1 MLRQRCGRLLVR
13 LERMLQ
19 LLELGGSVE
28 EDYIHIAQC
37 FEATRQRCCRLE
49 QDGRRAREQL
59 ARVEAERAALEV
71 KLKHARNQVEVEMKK
86 RHRAEAELEKQER
99 KLQLVFEFLM
109 REPWGSGA
117 LSGEQGSI
125 LSTLASWRLGAAL
138 APGRRSSVVD
148 ESCQSLL
155 SHSDISYDRTED
167 DVDVDTTVVRT
178 LKRKAQERQRVSL
191 APQIGPVVV
200 AKRHRSSMV
209 PHNTASVP
217 PVPPPDEVPGPAGSL
232 LPTALVPRRCSR
244 QGHRV
249 STRAELTM
257 VCGTSED
264 PGSCAPAQESHT
276 EGGSTG
282 QPLPA
287 PFPSPPQGLPPLQHK
302 FTSKT
307 VIRPGPCGVCGSR
320 IRFGKAAVKCRQCQ
334 LLLHPKCREQCP
346 SPCVPRPH
354 HHAWPRE
361 GVLADFA
368 PATPPLVPT
377 LVVQCVT
384 EVETRGLTE
393 TGLYRVP
400 GAEQLVREWKQRL
413 LRAGGALPAL
423 RSVADIHVVCGV
435 LKDFLR
441 GLKEPLVTFG
451 LHPAFLEAADIIDE
465 AACSTALCHVVSKLP
480 PANRDTLAFLM
491 LHLLKVSHSPDCKMD
506 IFNLSRVFGPTLVGH
521 SSANPTPL
529 AIMEDT
535 PRQCKV
541 VARLLSLPPDFWR
554 GIVGTEQENLV
565 PTPAPGGERETFFRP
580 VASPELKLGQ
590 LSPAGTCCLPSTLQS
605 CVGMAAQPLQ
615 GPAPRKVGRFF
626 PSPV

>member
-1 MLRQRCGRLLVR
+1 MLRQRCGRVLAR
-13 LERMLQ
+13 LERALQ

-28 EDYIHIAQC
+28 EDYIQIAQC

-99 KLQLVFEFLM
+99 KLQLVFESLM
-109 REPWGSGA
+109 REPWGSGV
-117 LSGEQGSI
+117 LSGEQRSV
-125 LSTLASWRLGAAL
+125 LSALAGRRLGVAL
-138 APGRRSSVVD
+138 APGRRSSAVD

-167 DVDVDTTVVRT
+167 DVDVDMTVVRT

-200 AKRHRSSMV
+200 AKRHRSSV
-209 PHNTASVP
+209 APHNAASVP
-217 PVPPPDEVPGPAGSL
+217 PVPPPDEVPGPASSL
-232 LPTALVPRRCSR
+232 LPAVLVPRRHSR

-249 STRAELTM
+249 STRAELTT
-257 VCGTSED
+257 VWGTSED
-264 PGSCAPAQESHT
+264 PGCHAPGQESHT
-276 EGGSTG
+276 EGGSVG
-282 QPLPA
+282 QPVPA
-287 PFPSPPQGLPPLQHK
+287 PFPSPPRGLPPLHHQ

-307 VIRPGPCGVCGSR
+307 VIRPEPCGICGSR

-354 HHAWPRE
+354 HHTWPRE

-368 PATPPLVPT
+368 PPTPPLVPT

-400 GAEQLVREWKQRL
+400 GAEQLVREWKRRL

-423 RSVADIHVVCGV
+423 GSVADIHVVCGV

-441 GLKEPLVTFG
+441 GLKEPLVTFS
-451 LHPAFLEAADIIDE
+451 LHPAFLRAADIPDD
-465 AACSTALCHVVSKLP
+465 AACSTALRHVVSKLP

-491 LHLLKVSHSPDCKMD
+491 LHLLRVSRSPHCKMD
-506 IFNLSRVFGPTLVGH
+506 VLNLSRVFGPTLVGH
-521 SSANPTPL
+521 GSANPTPL

-541 VARLLSLPPDFWR
+541 VARLLSLPSDFWQ
-554 GIVGTEQENLV
+554 GFVGTEQENLV
-565 PTPAPGGERETFFRP
+565 PTPAPGGERELFFCP
-580 VASPELKLGQ
+580 IASPEPKPGQ
-590 LSPAGTCCLPSTLQS
+590 LSPAGTCCLPSTLRS
-605 CVGMAAQPLQ
+605 CVGTATRPPQ
-615 GPAPRKVGRFF
+615 GPTPRKVGRFF

>member
-1 MLRQRCGRLLVR
+1 MLRQRCGRLLAR
-13 LERMLQ
+13 LERVLQ
-19 LLELGGSVE
+19 LLELGGSAE
-28 EDYIHIAQC
+28 EDYIQIAQC

-49 QDGRRAREQL
+49 QDGQRAREQL

-109 REPWGSGA
+109 REPWGSGV
-117 LSGEQGSI
+117 LSGEQCSV
-125 LSTLASWRLGAAL
+125 LSALAGRRLGAAL
-138 APGRRSSVVD
+138 VPGRRSSAVD

-167 DVDVDTTVVRT
+167 DVDVDMTVVRT
-178 LKRKAQERQRVSL
+178 LKRKAQERQRMSL

-200 AKRHRSSMV
+200 AKRHRSSV
-209 PHNTASVP
+209 APHNAASVP
-217 PVPPPDEVPGPAGSL
+217 SVPPPAEAPGPAGSL
-232 LPTALVPRRCSR
+232 LPTALVPCRRSR
-244 QGHRV
+244 QGHRL
-249 STRAELTM
+249 SMRAELTT
-257 VCGTSED
+257 VWGTSED
-264 PGSCAPAQESHT
+264 LGCHALGQESHT
-276 EGGSTG
+276 EGGSMG
-282 QPLPA
+282 QPAPA
-287 PFPSPPQGLPPLQHK
+287 PFTSPPQGLPPLQHQ
-302 FTSKT
+302 FISKM
-307 VIRPGPCGVCGSR
+307 VIRPEPCGACGSR
-320 IRFGKAAVKCRQCQ
+320 VRFGKAAIKCRQCQ

-346 SPCVPRPH
+346 SPCVPRPRH
-354 HHAWPRE
+354 HVWPRE

-368 PATPPLVPT
+368 PPTPPLVPA

-384 EVETRGLTE
+384 EVERRGLTE

-400 GAEQLVREWKQRL
+400 GAEQLVREWKRRL
-413 LRAGGALPAL
+413 LRAGGTLPAL
-423 RSVADIHVVCGV
+423 GSVADIHVVCGV

-441 GLKEPLVTFG
+441 GLKEPLVTFS
-451 LHPAFLEAADIIDE
+451 LHPTFLQAADILDD
-465 AACSTALCHVVSKLP
+465 AACGTALRHVVSKLP

-491 LHLLKVSHSPDCKMD
+491 LHLLRVSRSPDCRMD
-506 IFNLSRVFGPTLVGH
+506 VLNLSRVFGPTLVGH

-541 VARLLSLPPDFWR
+541 LTQLLSLPPDFWR
-554 GIVGTEQENLV
+554 GFLGMEQENLV
-565 PTPAPGGERETFFRP
+565 PMPAPGGEH
-580 VASPELKLGQ
+580 ELLFCPITSLEPKPGQ
-590 LSPAGTCCLPSTLQS
+590 LSPAGTCCLPSTLRS
-605 CVGMAAQPLQ
+605 CVGTAARPPQ

>member
-1 MLRQRCGRLLVR
+1 MLRQRCGRLLAR
-13 LERMLQ
+13 LERALQ
-19 LLELGGSVE
+19 LLELGGSAE
-28 EDYIHIAQC
+28 EDYIQIARR

-99 KLQLVFEFLM
+99 KLQLVFESLM
-109 REPWGSGA
+109 REPWGSGV
-117 LSGEQGSI
+117 LSGEQRSV
-125 LSTLASWRLGAAL
+125 LSALASRRLGAAL
-138 APGRRSSVVD
+138 APGRRSSMVD

-167 DVDVDTTVVRT
+167 DVDVDMTVVRT

-200 AKRHRSSMV
+200 AKRHRSSV
-209 PHNTASVP
+209 APHNTASVP
-217 PVPPPDEVPGPAGSL
+217 AVPPPDEVPGPAGSL
-232 LPTALVPRRCSR
+232 PPAALVPRRCSR
-244 QGHRV
+244 QGHRA
-249 STRAELTM
+249 STRAELTT
-257 VCGTSED
+257 VWGTSED
-264 PGSCAPAQESHT
+264 PGCHGPGQESHT
-276 EGGSTG
+276 EGGSAG
-282 QPLPA
+282 QPVPA
-287 PFPSPPQGLPPLQHK
+287 PFLSPPQGLPQLQHQ

-307 VIRPGPCGVCGSR
+307 VIRPEPCGVCGSR
-320 IRFGKAAVKCRQCQ
+320 VRFGKAAVKCRQCQ

-346 SPCVPRPH
+346 GPCAPRPH

-368 PATPPLVPT
+368 PPAPPLVPA

-400 GAEQLVREWKQRL
+400 GTEQLVREWKRRL

-423 RSVADIHVVCGV
+423 GSVADIHVVCGV

-441 GLKEPLVTFG
+441 GLKEPLVTFS
-451 LHPAFLEAADIIDE
+451 LHPAFLRAADIPDD
-465 AACSTALCHVVSKLP
+465 AACDTALRHVVSKLP

-491 LHLLKVSHSPDCKMD
+491 LHLLRVSRSPDCKMD
-506 IFNLSRVFGPTLVGH
+506 VFNLSRVFGPTLVGH

-554 GIVGTEQENLV
+554 GFVGTEQENLV
-565 PTPAPGGERETFFRP
+565 PTSALGDKREPFCR
-580 VASPELKLGQ
+580 VASPEPKPGQ
-590 LSPAGTCCLPSTLQS
+590 LSPAGTCCLPSTLRS
-605 CVGMAAQPLQ
+605 CVGMAARPPQ